1 MKFIYLG
8 LITSV
13 FLFGWSKI
21 TSSSQQASYKEDL
34 SHAAKLETSI
44 EAYIYINEAAA
55 KLEEESGKSFSDYAE
70 AGTQGGDALW
80 LAQHRYLLNAVEQMN
95 PIAISALYSNKP
107 EAYSR
112 FSNTEAIGRMQELI
126 NDKRKKF
133 ASRVVELA
141 KTSDDAIILR
151 VAARILDE
159 GKYYFRDAITANA
172 YRTKVWLSGDARV
185 ADQISTTYDSIKDKK
200 NTYLWALRCVGECDR
215 TLNLWDLERDLST
228 EEIKTIQRM
237 ATDKSVSQV
246 NI

>member
-8 LITSV
+8 VVIAA
-13 FLFGWSKI
+13 FLFGWSKM
-21 TSSSQQASYKEDL
+21 TSGIPAGFNEDL
-34 SHAAKLETSI
+34 SHAAKLKTSI
-44 EAYIYINEAAA
+44 EAYIYIKAAA
-55 KLEEESGKSFSDYAE
+55 ANLEVKSGKSFSDYAK
-70 AGTQGGDALW
+70 AGTKGGDELW

-95 PIAISALYSNKP
+95 PIAISALYSNDP
-107 EAYSR
+107 ETYSR
-112 FSNTEAIGRMQELI
+112 FSNNETIDRMQELI

-159 GKYYFRDAITANA
+159 GTYYFRDAITANA
-172 YRTKVWLSGDARV
+172 YRTKVWLSGDIMV
-185 ADQISTTYDSIKDKK
+185 ADKISITYNSIRDIK

-215 TLNLWDLERDLST
+215 TLNLSEIERNLTT
-228 EEIKTIQRM
+228 EEIKKIQRL
-237 ATDKSVSQV
+237 AADKSVSQV